1 MFQHYEVLN
10 LLGKGGF
17 ASVYKAKC
25 LRTNHLV
32 AIKMIDIK
40 IMKSNGMTDRVI
52 QEVQIHSRL
61 KHPSILELYTF
72 FEDADFVY
80 LVLELAHNGELQRFL
95 RENNKIMSEP
105 EASIVL
111 RQVVS
116 GLIYL
121 HSHQILH
128 RDMSLSNLLLT
139 KDMQVRIADFGLA
152 TQLTRPDEK
161 HMTMCGT
168 PNYISPEVASR
179 SSHGLPADVWGL
191 GCMLY
196 TLLVGKPPFDCP
208 GGVKSTLTRVVMSD
222 YMIPLTLS
230 MEAKDLIDRLL
241 RKNPLERLSLD
252 QVLSHPFMNKNEI
265 TSQIRQSNTLTDSGI
280 LTISS
285 QATSHNNSNRQYLPI
300 INKTPGGI
308 FRSKS
313 EECFSY
319 KTPIHGTPSF
329 GFDEDQENYLKTSN
343 SILSL
348 NKNSFLRNSPI
359 QQQERVSVPPINSMR
374 LLPTRHRTK
383 NAILSI
389 SSSGEVIMEFIKFK
403 AKYREDRIVDVCKIS
418 KDGQRIVLFQPEVG
432 RIMDDGTHSQ
442 SDGADCCFT
451 YENLPTKHWKKYIY
465 AARFVE
471 LVRAKTPK
479 VTYYSNQAKCVLMET
494 LEDFEVCFYSG
505 LKINKS
511 STDGIKILNENGL
524 EISENSSKPE
534 FDHFEESYHH
544 CLTLEKTLSNLQ
556 TDGVCFPVIIG
567 RRPTITPTGRC
578 GLLENNSNSSTPRTP
593 LQIPSFQLSLN
604 SVQSYK
610 PSKNPSKKIHVPGI
624 GFATLLSSGVVQIEY
639 SDGSVLS
646 VIPPEQGDGV
656 TYKQNGLSTHFKPS
670 DHLPQLIR
678 SKLQEMPTVL
688 KHLRN
693 PISSAT
699 STSTPIRF
707 LR

>member
-1 MFQHYEVLN
+1 
-10 LLGKGGF
+10 
-17 ASVYKAKC
+17 
-25 LRTNHLV
+25 
-32 AIKMIDIK
+32 MIDIK
-40 IMKSNGMTDRVI
+40 IMKTNGMTDRVI

-95 RENNKIMSEP
+95 RENDKLMSEP
-105 EASIVL
+105 EAAIVL

-139 KDMQVRIADFGLA
+139 KDMQVKIADFGLA

-241 RKNPLERLSLD
+241 RKNPLERLSLE

-300 INKTPGGI
+300 MNKTPGGI

-313 EECFSY
+313 EECFTY
-319 KTPIHGTPSF
+319 NKPIHRTPSF
-329 GFDEDQENYLKTSN
+329 GYENFGKMDEDQENYLKTSN

-359 QQQERVSVPPINSMR
+359 PQERLSVPPISTVR

-418 KDGQRIVLFQPEVG
+418 KDGQRIVLYQPEGG
-432 RIMDDGTHSQ
+432 RGVTVREDGSYSQ
-442 SDGADCCFT
+442 SDGGDCVFT
-451 YENLPTKHWKKYIY
+451 YENLPSKHWKKYVY
-465 AARFVE
+465 GARFVQ

-479 VTYYSNQAKCVLMET
+479 VTYYSDQAKCVLMET
-494 LEDFEVCFYSG
+494 LEDFEVCFYDG
-505 LKINKS
+505 IKINKS
-511 STDGIKILNENGL
+511 SQDGIKIVNENGL
-524 EISENSSKPE
+524 ELSEDSRRPQFE
-534 FDHFEESYHH
+534 HFEESYHH
-544 CLTLEKTLSNLQ
+544 CLTLEKTLTNLQ

-567 RRPTITPTGRC
+567 RRPTIHPVGRC
-578 GLLENNSNSSTPRTP
+578 GVLENNSNSSTPRTP
-593 LQIPSFQLSLN
+593 LQIPSFQMSLN

-610 PSKNPSKKIHVPGI
+610 PTTNNPSKKIHVPGI
-624 GFATLLSSGVVQIEY
+624 GVATLLSMGVVQIEY

-656 TYKQNGLSTHFKPS
+656 TFKQNGLSTHFKPS
-670 DHLPQLIR
+670 DHLPQLVR
-678 SKLQEMPTVL
+678 NKLEQMPTVL
-688 KHLRN
+688 RHLRN
-693 PISSAT
+693 PTVNT

>member
-1 MFQHYEVLN
+1 
-10 LLGKGGF
+10 
-17 ASVYKAKC
+17 
-25 LRTNHLV
+25 
-32 AIKMIDIK
+32 
-40 IMKSNGMTDRVI
+40 
-52 QEVQIHSRL
+52 
-61 KHPSILELYTF
+61 
-72 FEDADFVY
+72 
-80 LVLELAHNGELQRFL
+80 
-95 RENNKIMSEP
+95 MSEP
-105 EASIVL
+105 EAGIVL

-116 GLIYL
+116 GLMYL

-241 RKNPLERLSLD
+241 RKNPLERLSLE

-265 TSQIRQSNTLTDSGI
+265 TSQVRQSNTLTDSGI

-285 QATSHNNSNRQYLPI
+285 QATSDNNSNRQGYLPI
-300 INKTPGGI
+300 MNKTPGGI

-319 KTPIHGTPSF
+319 NTPIHRTPSF
-329 GFDEDQENYLKTSN
+329 GYENFNSNDNFGRMDDQENYLKTSN

-348 NKNSFLRNSPI
+348 NKNSFLRNSIPSPI
-359 QQQERVSVPPINSMR
+359 RQERLSVSPLSSVR

-389 SSSGEVIMEFIKFK
+389 SSNGEVIMEFIKFK
-403 AKYREDRIVDVCKIS
+403 VKYREDRIVDVCKIS
-418 KDGQRIVLFQPEVG
+418 KDGQRIVLYQPEGG
-432 RIMDDGTHSQ
+432 RGVSVKEDGSYSP
-442 SDGADCCFT
+442 SDGGDCIFT
-451 YENLPTKHWKKYIY
+451 YENLPAKHWKKYIY
-465 AARFVE
+465 AERFVK

-494 LEDFEVCFYSG
+494 LEDFEVCFYDG
-505 LKINKS
+505 LKINKTS
-511 STDGIKILNENGL
+511 SDGIKIVDANGL
-524 EISENSSKPE
+524 QISSSSTKSQY
-534 FDHFEESYHH
+534 DHFEESLHH

-567 RRPTITPTGRC
+567 RRPTIHPIGRC

-593 LQIPSFQLSLN
+593 LQIPSFQMSLN

-610 PSKNPSKKIHVPGI
+610 PSTNNNPSKKIHVPGI
-624 GFATLLSSGVVQIEY
+624 GVATLLSMGVVQIEY

-656 TYKQNGLSTHFKPS
+656 TFKQNGLSTHFKPS
-670 DHLPQLIR
+670 DHLPNLVR
-678 SKLQEMPTVL
+678 NKLQQMPTVL
-688 KHLRN
+688 RHLRN
-693 PISSAT
+693 PITSSST
-699 STSTPIRF
+699 TSTPIRF